1 MSLPDTFASCHS
13 AQRIVMHVECAAYHE
28 RFYRERADDYGPRIR
43 SAIEMGLIM
52 PASKYIQAQ
61 RLRRQF
67 RDDMVDMVRQVD
79 VVMTPATVSPAP
91 KDLNTTGDAAFQ
103 VPWTSSGLPTVVVP
117 SGLSELGL
125 PMPSSS
131 ALCPTRKAS
140 CWAQPNGASKRWEC
154 PYVRPGM
161 IRLQKRRVHWHP
173 T

>member
-1 MSLPDTFASCHS
+1 
-13 AQRIVMHVECAAYHE
+13 
-28 RFYRERADDYGPRIR
+28 
-43 SAIEMGLIM
+43 MGLIM
-52 PASKYIQAQ
+52 PASKYLQAQ

-125 PMPSSS
+125 PMAAPVRKALPYEEGKLLGAAQWCEQALGVS
-131 ALCPTRKAS
+131 LCP
-140 CWAQPNGASKRWEC
+140 
-154 PYVRPGM
+154 PGFD
-161 IRLQKRRVHWHP
+161 
-173 T
+173 